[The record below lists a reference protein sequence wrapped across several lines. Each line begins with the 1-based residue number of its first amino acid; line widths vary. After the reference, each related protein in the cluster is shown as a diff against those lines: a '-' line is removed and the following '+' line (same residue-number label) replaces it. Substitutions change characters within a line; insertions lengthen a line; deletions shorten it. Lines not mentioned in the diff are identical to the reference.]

1 MILLT
6 WFDDTVTWFDDMV
19 DLIWWYFHL
28 ISWYFDLTDDTGT
41 RFNDTM
47 TRFDI
52 MILWPD
58 LMRLWP
64 DLMRL
69 LLFYRCPRG
78 DISHRWRA
86 KESEYCGTGDLE
98 RDSGEKGDY
107 SQYRSLSDELC
118 HIMYFLHMHSL
129 ITYPQWKWPLFQ
141 YVDRENIQK
150 SMVPLLHFFWNFT
163 VYFIFTFIEKE
174 TFQFPRDKA
183 TGHNMG

>member
-1 MILLT
+1 MIQGPGLMILWPGLIL
-6 WFDDTVTWFDDMV
+6 WYCELIWWYC
-19 DLIWWYFHL
+19 DLIWW
-28 ISWYFDLTDDTGT
+28 D
-41 RFNDTM
+41 
-47 TRFDI
+47 
-52 MILWPD
+52 
-58 LMRLWP
+58 
-64 DLMRL
+64 